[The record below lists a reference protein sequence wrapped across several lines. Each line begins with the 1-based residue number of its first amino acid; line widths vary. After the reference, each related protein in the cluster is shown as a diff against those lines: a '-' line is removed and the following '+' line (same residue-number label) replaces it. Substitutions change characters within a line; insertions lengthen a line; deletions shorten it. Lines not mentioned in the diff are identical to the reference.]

1 MVLASDVQLIG
12 DNFSMALDLD
22 LIRSTK
28 GFLDEE
34 EALHLYQVAAEAAAC
49 GPCAEIGSYCGKSTI
64 CIGTACRENRQVLF
78 AIDHHRGS
86 EEQQPGE
93 EYFDPALFDPV
104 SGRID
109 TFRFFRETLARAAL
123 EDTVVPIVCASA
135 LAARG
140 WATPLSLVLID
151 GGHAYETVLA
161 DFTNWSSHVIPG
173 GFLLFHDV
181 FSDSSKGGQA
191 PYLVYGR
198 ALDSGLFAHHSFV
211 RSLGVLRRSV

>member
-1 MVLASDVQLIG
+1 MPLDV
-12 DNFSMALDLD
+12 A

-34 EALHLYQVAAEAAAC
+34 EGLHLYRIAAEAAVR
-49 GPCAEIGSYCGKSTI
+49 GPCVEIGSYCGKSTI
-64 CIGTACRENRQVLF
+64 YIGTACRENRQVLF

-93 EYFDPALFDPV
+93 EYFDPALFDPR

-109 TFRFFRETLARAAL
+109 TFRHFRETLARAGL
-123 EDTVVPIVCASA
+123 EDTVAPIVCTSA

-140 WATPLSLVLID
+140 WATPLGLVFID
-151 GGHAYETVLA
+151 GGHAYETVLT
-161 DFTNWSSHVIPG
+161 DFNRWAPHVMPG

-181 FSDSSKGGQA
+181 FPDPSKGGPA
-191 PYLVYGR
+191 PYAVYRR
-198 ALDSGLFAHHSFV
+198 ALNAGLFVKHSFV
-211 RSLGVLRRSV
+211 QSLGVLQRIP